1 MLRAPT
7 MSNTDIPFSEQK
19 HGSKMIAYRHHLYYD
34 KLVQGKVICS
44 RALLEKDY
52 VKKHIIK
59 KYD

>member
-1 MLRAPT
+1 

-19 HGSKMIAYRHHLYYD
+19 HGSKIIAYRHHLYYD

-52 VKKHIIK
+52 VKKHIVK